1 MTKKKAIALLS
12 GGLDSTLALKIVLDL
27 GFEVIALNMKTP
39 FCTCDG
45 KSGVCYS
52 SKFSQE
58 FGIKLVRIF
67 GGEDY
72 LEIVKNPK
80 HGYGRNLNPCI
91 DCRIYLFK
99 KAKELM
105 EKEGAVFIFTGEVLG
120 ERPMS
125 QRLDAMKLIEKESGL
140 KGKVL
145 RPLSAKLL
153 EPTLSEKEEIID
165 RSALL
170 NLQGR
175 SRKRQIQLAGD
186 YQIKDYPCPAGG
198 CLLTEENFARR
209 LKDSFNHNEDT
220 LRHISLL
227 KIGRHFR
234 LPLQGGSK
242 SNGAKLIVGRDQEE
256 NNLLLSLAQ
265 AEEVKFTV
273 KEFKSALGV
282 LLGEPLPED
291 LSLSARIS
299 ARYCQERSLAS
310 LIIKTW
316 TNSEDE
322 HQEIE
327 VAPLEDSQIES
338 YRV

>member
-1 MTKKKAIALLS
+1 MKKKAIALLS
-12 GGLDSTLALKIVLDL
+12 GGLDSTLALKIVLNL

-52 SKFSQE
+52 SKFAQE

-72 LEIVKNPK
+72 LKIVKNPK

-91 DCRIYLFK
+91 DCRIHLFK

-105 EKEGAVFIFTGEVLG
+105 EQESADFIFTGDVLG

-125 QRLDAMKLIEKESGL
+125 QRLDAMKLIERESGL

-153 EPTLSEKEEIID
+153 DPTFPETEGIID

-175 SRKRQIQLAGD
+175 SRKRQIQLAEE
-186 YQIKDYPCPAGG
+186 YKIKDYPCPAGG

-209 LKDSFNHNEDT
+209 LKDSFDHNEDT

-234 LPLQGGSK
+234 LPVQDGSK
-242 SNGAKLIVGRDQEE
+242 IKGAKLIVGRDQEE
-256 NNLLLSLAQ
+256 NSLLLSLAQ
-265 AEEVKFTV
+265 PEELKFTV
-273 KEFKSALGV
+273 KEFKGAIGV
-282 LLGEPLPED
+282 LLGNPLPD
-291 LSLSARIS
+291 NIHLSASIS
-299 ARYCQERSLAS
+299 ARYCQQKKSSS
-310 LIIKTW
+310 LIVKTW

-322 HQEIE
+322 HQEVE
-327 VAPLEDSQIES
+327 VTPLEDAQIES

>member
-1 MTKKKAIALLS
+1 
-12 GGLDSTLALKIVLDL
+12 
-27 GFEVIALNMKTP
+27 
-39 FCTCDG
+39 
-45 KSGVCYS
+45 
-52 SKFSQE
+52 
-58 FGIKLVRIF
+58 
-67 GGEDY
+67 
-72 LEIVKNPK
+72 
-80 HGYGRNLNPCI
+80 
-91 DCRIYLFK
+91 
-99 KAKELM
+99 M
-105 EKEGAVFIFTGEVLG
+105 EKEGADFIFTGEVLG

-153 EPTLSEKEEIID
+153 EPTLPEKEGIVD

-220 LRHISLL
+220 LRHIALL

-234 LPLQGGSK
+234 LPIQDGSNSK
-242 SNGAKLIVGRDQEE
+242 GAKLIVGRDQEE

-273 KEFKSALGV
+273 KEFKGALGV

-299 ARYCQERSLAS
+299 ARYCQERGSAS

-316 TNSEDE
+316 TNSEDK